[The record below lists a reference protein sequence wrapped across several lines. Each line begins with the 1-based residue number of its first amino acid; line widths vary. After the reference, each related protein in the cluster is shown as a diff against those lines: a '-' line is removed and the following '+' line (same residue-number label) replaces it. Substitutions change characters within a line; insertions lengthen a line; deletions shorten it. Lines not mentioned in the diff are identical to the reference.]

1 MKIHLTA
8 TVESLEQ
15 AKRLLEADV
24 DTLYFGGGTYG
35 LRLPHDFSLEEQR
48 YLVEL
53 AHEYGKR
60 AVIAVNAIMHPE
72 KMLGIKDYLNFL
84 SDIKVD
90 AITVGDTGVIHVLRR
105 DGYEIPYI
113 YDGHTMV
120 TSARQM
126 NFWAKRGAIGSIVAR
141 EVPYL
146 ELCEMKDKLMG
157 FGEILVYGASC
168 IHQSKRPLVEN
179 YLNFVETPEQ
189 DKSKESHLY
198 LSEPRK
204 GGTHYSIYEDEHGT
218 HIFANNDVNLMAQ
231 LDALAAIDFCEW
243 KLEGIYTPGETFVAI
258 VKLFV
263 EARDLLVKGEWTVEK
278 GFELNEKVKAL
289 HPEERDLDNG
299 FFLMSPEEVK

>member
-1 MKIHLTA
+1 MEIHLTA

-15 AKRLLEADV
+15 AKQLLEAGV

-35 LRLPHDFSLEEQR
+35 LRLPHNFSLEEQR
-48 YLVEL
+48 QLVEL
-53 AHEYGKR
+53 AHTYGKR
-60 AVIAVNAIMHPE
+60 AVVAVNAIMHPE
-72 KMLGIKDYLNFL
+72 KMLEIKDYLDFL
-84 SDIKVD
+84 QEIKVD

-105 DGYEIPYI
+105 DGYNLPFI

-126 NFWAKRGAIGSIVAR
+126 NFWAKRGAIGSVVAR

-146 ELCEMKDKLMG
+146 ELCEMKDKLIG

-189 DKSKESHLY
+189 DKSKESNLF

-218 HIFANNDVNLMAQ
+218 HIFANNDVNLMVQ
-231 LDALAAIDFCEW
+231 LDALAAIDFHEW
-243 KLEGIYTPGETFVAI
+243 KLEGIYTPGETFVEIA
-258 VKLFV
+258 KLFI
-263 EARDLLVKGEWTVEK
+263 EARDLLVSGQWTVEK
-278 GFELNEKVKAL
+278 GLELNEKVKVL
-289 HPEERDLDNG
+289 HPEERDLDSG